1 MMEIRNMAGNLNII
15 NGVFLSTAK
24 TIKISDI
31 KKQTKKTGLK
41 AEHTIVRTT
50 IVTIETGKN
59 HF

>member
-1 MMEIRNMAGNLNII
+1 MAGNLNII

-50 IVTIETGKN
+50 IVTIETRKN

>member
-1 MMEIRNMAGNLNII
+1 MAGNLNII

-41 AEHTIVRTT
+41 AEHTIVRTA